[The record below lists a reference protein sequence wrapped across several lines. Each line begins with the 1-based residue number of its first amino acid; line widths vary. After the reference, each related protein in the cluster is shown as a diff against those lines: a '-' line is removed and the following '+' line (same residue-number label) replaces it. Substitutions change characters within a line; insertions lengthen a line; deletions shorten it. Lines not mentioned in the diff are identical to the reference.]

1 MGTTS
6 QIDDAI
12 AVIRAAFEDEAPEAT
27 MKQGMQ
33 MLETMLSSLQGALGT
48 QSAPK
53 ADPET
58 PPKEDLPPKPAK
70 SPAPDL
76 LEYVIGVLKSQL
88 DEDDRSTVDL
98 ASGEAGFSVPFIQV

>member
-1 MGTTS
+1 
-6 QIDDAI
+6 
-12 AVIRAAFEDEAPEAT
+12 

-33 MLETMLSSLQGALGT
+33 MLETMLSSLQGALGA

-53 ADPET
+53 AEPET

-88 DEDDRSTVDL
+88 DEDDGAPLTSPPAKPDSRCHSSKFRARIAENPAHAKTR
-98 ASGEAGFSVPFIQV
+98 F

>member
-12 AVIRAAFEDEAPEAT
+12 AVVRAAFEDGAPEST
-27 MKQGMQ
+27 MKQGAQ
-33 MLETMLSSLQGALGT
+33 VLETMLSSLQGAIGAQNT
-48 QSAPK
+48 PEPEPETAQK
-53 ADPET
+53 ADPT
-58 PPKEDLPPKPAK
+58 PKPAK
-70 SPAPDL
+70 SPGPDL
-76 LEYVIGVLKSQL
+76 LDYVIGVLKSQL